1 MARRIVIDEDECE
14 GCESCVELCP
24 DVFAFDEDT
33 EKARVIAPESE
44 DECVEEA
51 MDSCPVD
58 CIHWEDD

>member
-1 MARRIVIDEDECE
+1 MARHIVIDEDECE

-24 DVFAFDEDT
+24 DVFEFDEDS

-51 MDSCPVD
+51 MDNCPVD
-58 CIHWEDD
+58 CIRWEED